1 MIPIELARLHHSEK
15 LPSRVHYI
23 LQMLRTNVNRLYSCF
38 DLHSRL
44 VQAVLS
50 QSDASAR
57 EQLDVTAQDAEQLI
71 STQ

>member
-1 MIPIELARLHHSEK
+1 MIPIELATFHHSEK
-15 LPSRVHYI
+15 LPSRVHYN
-23 LQMLRTNVNRLYSCF
+23 LQMLRRNVNRLYSCF